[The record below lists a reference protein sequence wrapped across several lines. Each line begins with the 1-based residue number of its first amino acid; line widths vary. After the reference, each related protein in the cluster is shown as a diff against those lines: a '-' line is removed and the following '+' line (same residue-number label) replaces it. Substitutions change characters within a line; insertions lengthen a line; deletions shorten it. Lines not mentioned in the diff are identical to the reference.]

1 MNLKKTVCI
10 LTAGVGSR
18 IGSYSTYLN
27 KSLLPIKKKAAISHI
42 IDQFSNNTEFVIA
55 IGHFG
60 KQVKNFLKL
69 TYPEKKFKFVNVKKY
84 KGKNTGPGL
93 SLYNCKK
100 LLQKPFYFV
109 SCDTIWTKK
118 INHLEK
124 NWMGTNYNS
133 IKKNSSFCNLVSKS
147 KKIIELI
154 DKKQV
159 SSACNQFIGLA
170 YIKDY
175 KIFWEG
181 IDKKKI
187 IKGEIQVSN
196 GFNNLIRL
204 KDVYINKFDWHDI
217 GTIENYKKTIKFFE
231 KYNFS
236 KTNEFIYIN
245 KSRVVKYFRDKKKCS
260 RITKLSKIN
269 KNFYPKIDKFSE
281 NFISYKFING
291 HTLYEKNS
299 PKITR
304 SLLNYLE
311 KSFWKINK
319 KQIKNVCK
327 KFYKDKT
334 IQRLH
339 LYKQKYNFRADK
351 TNYING
357 EKTER
362 IEKLLN
368 QVKWKDLYDGIP
380 CRIHGDLQF
389 DNILITNDKQF
400 KLIDYRDNFGGEIE
414 YGDKYYDLAKLY
426 GGMILNYSLI
436 KQNKF
441 KYLKRA
447 QKIDYSL
454 PRAKT
459 KEIKV
464 FFEFLKEKELSIS
477 KVKLLTSI
485 IFLNMAP
492 LHEFPFDQLLFAHGK
507 LKLQES
513 LNEKF
518 SK

>member
-18 IGSYSTYLN
+18 IASYSTYLN

-42 IDQFSNNTEFVIA
+42 VDQFPKNTEFVIA
-55 IGHFG
+55 IGHLG
-60 KQVKNFLKL
+60 KQVKDFIKI
-69 TYPEKKFKFVNVKKY
+69 TYPEGNFKFVKVKEY

-93 SLYNCKK
+93 SLYYCKK

-118 INHLEK
+118 INHSEK
-124 NWMGTNYNS
+124 NWMGANFTS
-133 IKKNSSFCNLVSKS
+133 IKKNSSFCNLISKN
-147 KKIIELI
+147 KKILKLV

-159 SSACNQFIGLA
+159 SSLCNQFIGLA
-170 YIKDY
+170 YIKDF
-175 KIFWEG
+175 KVFWDG

-187 IKGEIQVSN
+187 IKNEIQVSN
-196 GFNNLIRL
+196 GFSNLIRK
-204 KDVYINKFDWHDI
+204 KDIFINKFDWHDV
-217 GTIENYKKTIKFFE
+217 GTIENYKKTVNFFE

-236 KTNEFIYIN
+236 KSNEFIYIYN
-245 KSRVVKYFRDKKKCS
+245 NRVIKFFRDTKKCR
-260 RITKLSKIN
+260 RIIKLSKLN
-269 KNFYPKIDKFSE
+269 KKFYPKIDKYSK
-281 NFISYKFING
+281 NFISYKFIDG

-299 PKITR
+299 PKITKL
-304 SLLNYLE
+304 LLNYLE
-311 KSFWKINK
+311 KNFWKIKK
-319 KQIKNVCK
+319 KQIKNICK
-327 KFYKDKT
+327 KFYKNKT
-334 IQRLH
+334 LERIK
-339 LYKQKYNFRADK
+339 LYKKKYNFRIDK
-351 TNYING
+351 ISYING
-357 EKTER
+357 TRTEK

-368 QVKWKDLYDGIP
+368 QIKWKDLYNGIP
-380 CRIHGDLQF
+380 SKIHGDLQF
-389 DNILITNDKQF
+389 DNILITNKNNF
-400 KLIDYRDNFGGEIE
+400 KLIDYRDNFGGKIE

-441 KYLKRA
+441 SYVKSA
-447 QKIDYSL
+447 QNIHYSL
-454 PRAKT
+454 PNT
-459 KEIKV
+459 NTDEIRV
-464 FFEFLKEKELSIS
+464 FFQFLKEKNLNIS

-507 LKLQES
+507 LKLQKG
-513 LNEKF
+513 LNESF